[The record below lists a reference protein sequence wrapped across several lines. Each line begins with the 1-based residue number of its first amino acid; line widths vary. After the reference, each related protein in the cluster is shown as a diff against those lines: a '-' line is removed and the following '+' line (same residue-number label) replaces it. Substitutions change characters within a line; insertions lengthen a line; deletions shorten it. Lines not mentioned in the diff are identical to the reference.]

1 MGGYADMTF
10 LDFFWMQGKPGIF
23 WGVEL
28 GALSPCSYCCSFS
41 VRKNRKVDAKVETK
55 VTDYF
60 PTVLMLGT
68 VLLLILASFLPEPDG
83 GALLTLYNLRSGLI
97 CFVLCVVGVVR
108 ACIRKK
114 GAAPVKA
121 VLKELDTDTPA
132 FVVWPVYG
140 H

>member
-1 MGGYADMTF
+1 
-10 LDFFWMQGKPGIF
+10 
-23 WGVEL
+23 
-28 GALSPCSYCCSFS
+28 
-41 VRKNRKVDAKVETK
+41 
-55 VTDYF
+55 
-60 PTVLMLGT
+60 MLGT

-121 VLKELDTDTPA
+121 VFKELDTDTLLLLFGLFMVIEGIRSA
-132 FVVWPVYG
+132 GVIDAAANLFYTVSGDNRVLAVYAHCVRFG
-140 H
+140 DPFCVHRQHPLCCYDAARRAEHPPR